1 MSFGENEF
9 VAKLE
14 SLIDSYAKPLAQVV
28 LERYQRS
35 QEFRETLIR
44 YVEEEHDW
52 PWPSAITFA
61 ELENRIT
68 NLTKLSL
75 LLLCLKIVFYY
86 ALFTLF
92 REAGLLE
99 LKVDNFHAPDEL
111 SDYLWQKYFKLAS
124 DKVGYGEVFG
134 KQPTFIDNLP
144 FISED
149 IIQFLNHLIENINEF
164 DFSKVPYDIVGKIFE
179 KLIEKE
185 SRYQMGQYF
194 TRADIASLITVF
206 AVKRGSEFI
215 MDAGAGSGIFSIQ
228 AYERMKAK
236 LPNQDHGE
244 RLQRIWSCEISPFLA
259 RLTMFNMILRDLR
272 SKNNHPII
280 INDDFFKLNGFYQV
294 KIKKLDGSE
303 EYTNLPQFDA
313 VVSNPPYTRQEMIRK
328 VSDDLKARASMV
340 CSVEWPSIKI
350 PKTSSLFAYFML
362 HGGALLREGG
372 RLGMIT
378 SNSWLDVDYGR
389 AIQEM
394 LLKNFKLIAI
404 IDSKVERWF
413 EAADVNTCITIAERC
428 SDEAKRQSNPV
439 RFVYLLVR
447 LDELWKHY
455 TVEKFANEIETL
467 KEPGVH
473 QNRFYKAFVIRQ
485 SELLAEAT
493 NSEGNFTGAKWGKY
507 LRAPAV
513 YFRILERAKDRLV
526 PLGSVAKVRSG
537 IKTGVNDFFYLRDI
551 TDEIPEA
558 ERPKHTGLSEEERKK
573 KKIRICINALGKEVL
588 IEEEFLKPV
597 IKNTRD
603 APCVR
608 IIAHKLPWQI
618 LLVNKSKNALRGKEV
633 LRYIDWAERNMG
645 YQNRPSCVS
654 RKPWYSLGQR
664 KPAEINLSYQI
675 YDYARVFIGRVFAS
689 DNFQEIHTKSK
700 EIACFL
706 VSTPFILFQNVL
718 SRSNFGGGLLRIQ
731 TYEWEQMMVLDPK
744 YINEKIKNRFEIL
757 AERPYEKLF
766 MELTKPDRREL
777 DLAVLEALGF
787 EDEQE
792 QKEILEEIYKEVLDM
807 VKARFEK
814 AKAYK
819 GDKGNLQNSS
829 LEKGG

>member
-1 MSFGENEF
+1 LKKSNCNFFDKGLHMSFGENEF

-14 SLIDSYAKPLAQVV
+14 FLIDNYSKPIAQVV

-35 QEFRETLIR
+35 QEFREALIR

-52 PWPSAITFA
+52 PWPNAITFA

-68 NLTKLSL
+68 NLAKLSL
-75 LLLCLKIVFYY
+75 LLLCFKIVFYY

-92 REAGLLE
+92 KDAELPE
-99 LKVDNFHAPDEL
+99 LKVDNLNTPEEL
-111 SDYLWQKYFKLAS
+111 SECLWQKYFKLAS

-144 FISED
+144 FISEN

-206 AVKRGSEFI
+206 VIKRGSEFI

-236 LPNQDHGE
+236 QPNQDHGE

-259 RLTMFNMILRDLR
+259 RLTMFNMILRELISR
-272 SKNNHPII
+272 NNHPIV

-313 VVSNPPYTRQEMIRK
+313 VVSNPPYTRQEIIKK

-340 CSVEWPSIKI
+340 CSIEWPSIKI

-372 RLGMIT
+372 RLGVIT
-378 SNSWLDVDYGR
+378 SNSWLDADYGK
-389 AIQEM
+389 AVQEM

-404 IDSKVERWF
+404 IDSRVERWF
-413 EAADVNTCITIAERC
+413 EAADINTCITIAERC

-513 YFRILERAKDRLV
+513 YFRILERAKNRLV
-526 PLGSVAKVRSG
+526 PLGSVAKVSSG
-537 IKTGVNDFFYLRDI
+537 VRTGINVFF
-551 TDEIPEA
+551 
-558 ERPKHTGLSEEERKK
+558 LSE
-573 KKIRICINALGKEVL
+573 
-588 IEEEFLKPV
+588 
-597 IKNTRD
+597 
-603 APCVR
+603 
-608 IIAHKLPWQI
+608 
-618 LLVNKSKNALRGKEV
+618 
-633 LRYIDWAERNMG
+633 RYN
-645 YQNRPSCVS
+645 
-654 RKPWYSLGQR
+654 
-664 KPAEINLSYQI
+664 
-675 YDYARVFIGRVFAS
+675 
-689 DNFQEIHTKSK
+689 
-700 EIACFL
+700 
-706 VSTPFILFQNVL
+706 
-718 SRSNFGGGLLRIQ
+718 
-731 TYEWEQMMVLDPK
+731 
-744 YINEKIKNRFEIL
+744 
-757 AERPYEKLF
+757 
-766 MELTKPDRREL
+766 
-777 DLAVLEALGF
+777 
-787 EDEQE
+787 
-792 QKEILEEIYKEVLDM
+792 
-807 VKARFEK
+807 
-814 AKAYK
+814 
-819 GDKGNLQNSS
+819 
-829 LEKGG
+829 